1 MNWEMCE
8 VFPTRKAGSS
18 HLCMQGTAETYK
30 GSPVD
35 GGGAVAGGTQIPT
48 LGMLNDGRA
57 LA

>member
-30 GSPVD
+30 GRVLLMEVGQWQEAHRYPLS
-35 GGGAVAGGTQIPT
+35 GC
-48 LGMLNDGRA
+48 
-57 LA
+57 

>member
-1 MNWEMCE
+1 M
-8 VFPTRKAGSS
+8 FPTRKAGSS